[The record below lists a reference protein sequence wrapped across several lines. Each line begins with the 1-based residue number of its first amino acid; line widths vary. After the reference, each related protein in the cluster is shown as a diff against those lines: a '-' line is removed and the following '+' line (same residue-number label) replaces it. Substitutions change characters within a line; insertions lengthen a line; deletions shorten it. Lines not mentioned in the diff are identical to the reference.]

1 MSLNSLQDD
10 MSRRAAS
17 MAAMA
22 KRASN
27 PQEIQAIQ
35 KSLVT
40 GVQNGSIQPYVGIP
54 LIQELTKKLTEAKA
68 QMAQSMAG
76 AGMQQAPQGQQA
88 PQPPIAQQVMQQA
101 SQESQGLEALPS
113 NLPQEYAGGGI
124 IAFEEGGQVE
134 RYQNQGFVPN
144 MSGLPAYSATNPNA
158 AFGDFLKQLGVSTS
172 EYANARPEAQKNIL
186 DMFRSASEAPKP
198 MGASV
203 TAPATPT
210 APATSGSYRAGQAV
224 GQAVRGGAAG
234 TGNFLSRGLM
244 GMIGGPATGAIG
256 LALTPSSI
264 ADDQAVLAALRGEG
278 YRGQP
283 YDVLNARKILE
294 SAGMDPNKAPVAPA
308 VVNPT
313 DARLAANKQ
322 VAPSAAPAAPV
333 AVAPARPAAP
343 AAGGPQTSVN
353 ASMSM
358 KETAFPGLTDLDAI
372 TKKLPA
378 DTKAATEDA
387 VTKTQKMY
395 EAMDKPGFEA
405 REGRL
410 GKREAEQEKNS
421 AVGRALNLISLGFG
435 VAGSKERSL
444 AGALNK
450 EGREGIQSLIQG
462 EAANRAAKDKL
473 EDYRDNLEQQ
483 KVAAKKGNYQAA
495 QAAGERAADNLYK
508 YTTLNLNAAQAGNTQ
523 AIQRYEAE
531 GNQAFRKAS
540 VEQGIAGI
548 KLKEKELAQT
558 GAFQQG
564 SLKLGQEKLNVLKSQ
579 IAAGNERA
587 KAALANVERQAYAA
601 FQTSP
606 QFRQAQE
613 QAKKMPPIEAQRFM
627 QQEWT
632 KYSANAMPSLL
643 AAEGGGANVS
653 SFTDLMKA
661 ME

>member
-1 MSLNSLQDD
+1 MSLNSLQDN

-22 KRASN
+22 KRANN

-35 KSLVT
+35 KSLVA

-54 LIQELTKKLTEAKA
+54 LIQELTQKLTEAKA

-76 AGMQQAPQGQQA
+76 AGMPQAPQGA
-88 PQPPIAQQVMQQA
+88 PIAQQVMQQA
-101 SQESQGLEALPS
+101 AQEEQSQGLEALPS

-124 IAFEEGGQVE
+124 IAFEEGGEVE
-134 RYQNQGFVPN
+134 RYQNQG
-144 MSGLPAYSATNPNA
+144 STGTTPAGRF
-158 AFGDFLKQLGVSTS
+158 FGDLGQNFTEANEAAKLRNKLQMQYGPKSALPGLFMKQSDEERQMAKDIAGRLPTMTLS
-172 EYANARPEAQKNIL
+172 EMQALYDQGP
-186 DMFRSASEAPKP
+186 SALPPVAV
-198 MGASV
+198 ASAV
-203 TAPATPT
+203 TPT
-210 APATSGSYRAGQAV
+210 ATPAAV
-224 GQAVRGGAAG
+224 PLAPPSAAAK
-234 TGNFLSRGLM
+234 
-244 GMIGGPATGAIG
+244 P
-256 LALTPSSI
+256 P
-264 ADDQAVLAALRGEG
+264 
-278 YRGQP
+278 
-283 YDVLNARKILE
+283 
-294 SAGMDPNKAPVAPA
+294 
-308 VVNPT
+308 
-313 DARLAANKQ
+313 
-322 VAPSAAPAAPV
+322 AAPAAPAIPGAGKFV
-333 AVAPARPAAP
+333 PPTLASYTPTSAILPERTAP
-343 AAGGPQTSVN
+343 V
-353 ASMSM
+353 
-358 KETAFPGLTDLDAI
+358 LTDLDAI

-395 EAMDKPGFEA
+395 EDMDKPGFEA

-444 AGALNK
+444 AGALGK
-450 EGREGIQSLIQG
+450 EGREGIQGLIQG

-483 KVAAKKGNYQAA
+483 KIAAKKGNYQAA

-508 YTTLNLNAAQAGNTQ
+508 YTNLNLNAATAGNSQ
-523 AIQRYEAE
+523 AIQRQQVQQQGDIGRATVS
-531 GNQAFRKAS
+531 NQG
-540 VEQGIAGI
+540 EQLKLSAVGQQNTDARGIASLGLQAQQLNQQAASANAQLQLGRERLGI
-548 KLKEKELAQT
+548 LKD
-558 GAFQQG
+558 
-564 SLKLGQEKLNVLKSQ
+564 Q
-579 IAAGNERA
+579 IAAGDKRA
-587 KAALANVERQAYAA
+587 AATLATAEQKAYTA

-606 QFRQAQE
+606 DYRTAQE
-613 QAKKMPPIEAQRFM
+613 KAKKMAPIEAQRYM

-643 AAEGGGANVS
+643 AGQGGGANVS